1 MFVNNSKIA
10 INQLPEDTY
19 TVTFLQ
25 WVNPIH
31 TTTAA
36 NDVCLLTIMFHSNIK
51 RMKML
56 YFPFL
61 FQSSMIYLLNIV

>member
-25 WVNPIH
+25 
-31 TTTAA
+31 
-36 NDVCLLTIMFHSNIK
+36 
-51 RMKML
+51 
-56 YFPFL
+56 
-61 FQSSMIYLLNIV
+61 